1 MISPLSFKFK
11 QTHNYQLDMEHGDY
25 LNYDPNWP
33 TINMTYLHPQPA
45 VELGNFRYA
54 LMFKKNKGPMNLLKS
69 VS

>member
-1 MISPLSFKFK
+1 
-11 QTHNYQLDMEHGDY
+11 MEHGDY

-54 LMFKKNKGPMNLLKS
+54 LMFNKKQRSNESFKRRVIKS
-69 VS
+69 PTYDIG

>member
-1 MISPLSFKFK
+1 
-11 QTHNYQLDMEHGDY
+11 MEHGDY

-54 LMFKKNKGPMNLLKS
+54 LMFNKKQRPMNLLES